1 MILVSIIIEVS
12 YNVLNRKYFDNFS
25 FINFIYVIKVY
36 FILSEHKKSGV
47 VISY

>member
-1 MILVSIIIEVS
+1 MILVSIIIDVS
-12 YNVLNRKYFDNFS
+12 YNVLNGKYFANFS
-25 FINFIYVIKVY
+25 FINFIKVY

>member
-1 MILVSIIIEVS
+1 MILVSIILEVS
-12 YNVLNRKYFDNFS
+12 YNVLNRKYFVNFG
-25 FINFIYVIKVY
+25 FINFIKVY